1 MLLTSVHFLFVV
13 FMVMLSL
20 VMLLIIAV
28 LIYNIF
34 EYNQSVRVSAW
45 TDVINK
51 KISEVIVYWDEKVSD
66 DSQFLALRGNT
77 AFRNLFL
84 QKLVESEKKFS
95 GVAKDKLKDLF
106 NDYNLKK
113 EALKKLNQKKPH
125 LIAGGITEL
134 TVMEDSDSTEKIA
147 SFLMHPS
154 QQVYQ
159 EAQYAM
165 VRFKGFEGLHFLDS
179 FTSRISEWQQL
190 RLLLSVTSIPENAES
205 TIENWLKSDNDSVV
219 IFTLKLIRKF
229 QILSLYPQ
237 VIQLLSHNSVNVR
250 IKAVKVLMSLENPG
264 TVAYLSSIY
273 DEQPEYVKI
282 EILRVTKVSKDQC
295 CTDLL
300 KRELSDD
307 VSSGVKVNAAQA
319 LYELGHQQYLSE
331 LAQNENASEE
341 LILIV
346 KYALQEKVC

>member
-1 MLLTSVHFLFVV
+1 MLITSVHFLFLV
-13 FMVMLSL
+13 FIVMLSL

-34 EYNQSVRVSAW
+34 EYNQSLRMASW

-66 DSQFLALRGNT
+66 DSQFMALSGNIS
-77 AFRNLFL
+77 FRNLFL

-106 NDYNLKK
+106 NEYNLKK

-134 TVMEDSDSTEKIA
+134 TVMEDSDSEERIA
-147 SFLMHPS
+147 SFLTHPS
-154 QQVYQ
+154 VQVYQ

-190 RLLLSVTSIPENAES
+190 RLLLSIPSVPENSES
-205 TIENWLKSDNDSVV
+205 AIENWLNNHNDSVA

-237 VIQLLSHNSVNVR
+237 VIQLLRHDSVSIR
-250 IKAVKVLMSLENPG
+250 IKAVKVLMSLENPD
-264 TVAYLSSIY
+264 TVAYLGSIY
-273 DEQPEYVKI
+273 DEQPEDVKI
-282 EILRVTKVSKDQC
+282 EILLVTKVSKDQC
-295 CTDLL
+295 CIDLL
-300 KRELSDD
+300 KRELSYE
-307 VSSGVKVNAAQA
+307 VSSGIKVNAAQA

-331 LAQNENASEE
+331 LSQNEHASEE
-341 LILIV
+341 LIQIV